1 MLLLTDAR
9 EALLPWRG
17 HLRTILAGG
26 DLIMPTKQL
35 SIYLLVLTIA
45 VLSGCTS
52 ISKGITQAYL
62 EHETEDTRECWI
74 TGRSF
79 DGLDD
84 LFETENEA
92 ASATGEPDQLK
103 ILMVHGIGN
112 HAPGYSRRLQD
123 GLVEEYGF
131 ETTDETIKTIAMR
144 HPAYPDTLGVLRVHR
159 YMTRQSSQEMLFYEL
174 TWDSIVAK
182 ETELLSFDY
191 STEASVK
198 RAPFNHTLK
207 TLINNTVP
215 DALMYNTKYRQPI
228 QLSVAQAMCWILS
241 EQWDNLPNNQEI
253 SCDINRPNYMSQ
265 LDQSKLAIISH
276 SLGSRISLD
285 ALQASFQDVI
295 NRPRYQAVSASLR
308 SKQIHLYMLSNQLPL
323 LQVGQELPEV
333 HDQGKSF
340 CRSEGDK
347 YDERFIEKLQIV
359 AFSDPNDLF
368 SYAVSPE
375 YANRYIDSRLCP
387 AVSNVTIHIAQV
399 RSFLLG
405 ASEVANPLVAHSDY
419 EIDSRVLKMLV
430 SGFGTDHGQ
439 EEVKERCEFIESIPD
454 Y

>member
-1 MLLLTDAR
+1 
-9 EALLPWRG
+9 
-17 HLRTILAGG
+17 
-26 DLIMPTKQL
+26 MPTKQL
-35 SIYLLVLTIA
+35 TIYSLVFVVA
-45 VLSGCTS
+45 FLSGCAS

-62 EHETEDTRECWI
+62 EHETEDTRECLI

-84 LFETENEA
+84 LLRNENEA
-92 ASATGEPDQLK
+92 AAGTSDSDQLK

-131 ETTDETIKTIAMR
+131 EHTDETIKTIAMR

-174 TWDSIVAK
+174 TWDSIVGK
-182 ETELLSFDY
+182 EKELLSFDY

-207 TLINNTVP
+207 TFINNTVP
-215 DALMYNTKYRQPI
+215 DALMYNTKYRAPI
-228 QLSVAQAMCWILS
+228 QLSVAQAICWILS
-241 EQWDNLPNNQEI
+241 EEWENLPSNGEHNCNVDR
-253 SCDINRPNYMSQ
+253 SDYLSQ
-265 LDQSKLAIISH
+265 IDNSSFAIISH

-285 ALQASFQDVI
+285 ALQESMQHAAK
-295 NRPRYQAVSASLR
+295 RPDHKNATEAFKNKPMY
-308 SKQIHLYMLSNQLPL
+308 IYMLSNQLPL
-323 LQVGQELPEV
+323 LQLGQELPEV
-333 HDQGKSF
+333 HDQTRSF
-340 CRSEGDK
+340 CIAEGAK
-347 YDERFIEKLQIV
+347 YNDRFFEKLQIV

-368 SYAVSPE
+368 SYSVSPE
-375 YANRYIDSRLCP
+375 YVNRYVDSRLCP
-387 AVSNVTIHIAQV
+387 VVSNVTIQIAQV

-405 ASEVANPLVAHSDY
+405 TSEVANPLVAHSDY

-430 SGFGTDHGQ
+430 SGVGKGQEQ

>member
-1 MLLLTDAR
+1 MF
-9 EALLPWRG
+9 
-17 HLRTILAGG
+17 
-26 DLIMPTKQL
+26 TKQL
-35 SIYLLVLTIA
+35 TAYGLVLTIA
-45 VLSGCTS
+45 LLSGCSS

-62 EHETEDTRECWI
+62 EQETEDTRECWI

-79 DGLDD
+79 DGLDN
-84 LFETENEA
+84 LFKAENEP
-92 ASATGEPDQLK
+92 ASGTSDVDQLK

-131 ETTDETIKTIAMR
+131 KNTDETIKTIALS
-144 HPAYPDTLGVLRVHR
+144 HPAYPDSLGVLRVHR
-159 YMTRQSSQEMLFYEL
+159 YMNPEQSQEMLFYEL
-174 TWDSIVAK
+174 TWDSINEQEK
-182 ETELLSFDY
+182 QLLNFDN

-207 TLINNTVP
+207 TFINNTVP
-215 DALMYNTKYRQPI
+215 DVLMYNSKYRAPI
-228 QLSVAQAMCWILS
+228 QLSVAQAICWILS
-241 EQWDNLPNNQEI
+241 EKWEDLPNNEEGECSI
-253 SCDINRPNYMSQ
+253 KNANYMSQ
-265 LDQSKLAIISH
+265 VDHSSFAIISH

-285 ALQASFQDVI
+285 ALQESMQHVAKQPEFQKVGE
-295 NRPRYQAVSASLR
+295 AFK
-308 SKQIHLYMLSNQLPL
+308 SKPMYIYMLSNQLPL
-323 LQVGQELPEV
+323 LQLGQELPEV
-333 HDQGKSF
+333 HDQVKSV
-340 CRSEGDK
+340 CTPEGDR
-347 YDERFIEKLQIV
+347 YDERFYEKLQIV

-368 SYAVSPE
+368 SYAVSPD

-387 AVSNVTIHIAQV
+387 AVSNITIQIAPV

-430 SGFGTDHGQ
+430 SGFGKDHGQ

>member
-1 MLLLTDAR
+1 ML
-9 EALLPWRG
+9 
-17 HLRTILAGG
+17 
-26 DLIMPTKQL
+26 TKQL

-45 VLSGCTS
+45 LLSGCAG

-84 LFETENEA
+84 LFKTENAEA
-92 ASATGEPDQLK
+92 LGTGDVDQLK

-112 HAPGYSRRLQD
+112 HSPGYSTRLQV

-131 ETTDETIKTIAMR
+131 DTTDETIKTIALR
-144 HPAYPDTLGVLRVHR
+144 HPAYPDSLGALRVHR

-174 TWDSIVAK
+174 TWDSIVDK
-182 ETELLSFDY
+182 EKELLSFDY
-191 STEASVK
+191 SKEASVK
-198 RAPFNHTLK
+198 RAPLNHTLK

-215 DALMYNTKYRQPI
+215 DALMYNTKYRAPI
-228 QLSVAQAMCWILS
+228 QLSVAQAICWILS
-241 EQWDNLPNNQEI
+241 EKWENLPNNEERQC
-253 SCDINRPNYMSQ
+253 SVDDPNYLSQ
-265 LDQSKLAIISH
+265 AENSNFAIISH

-285 ALQASFQDVI
+285 ALQESMLHLAK
-295 NRPRYQAVSASLR
+295 R
-308 SKQIHLYMLSNQLPL
+308 SDHHELAEVFKNKPMYIYMLSNQLPL
-323 LQVGQELPEV
+323 LQMGQELPEM
-333 HDQGKSF
+333 HDQTRSF
-340 CRSEGDK
+340 CTTEGGK
-347 YDERFIEKLQIV
+347 YDDRFFEKLQIV

-368 SYAVSPE
+368 SYSVSPE
-375 YANRYIDSRLCP
+375 YANRYVDSRLCP
-387 AVSNVTIHIAQV
+387 VISNVTIQVAQV

-405 ASEVANPLVAHSDY
+405 TTELANPGVAHSDY

-430 SGFGTDHGQ
+430 SGFGKEHGQ
-439 EEVKERCEFIESIPD
+439 EEVRERCEFIESIPD